1 MISKNFSILMAA
13 LVMAVTACQPKS
25 KDEETAKKWTTE
37 GESEMLETLRANASQ
52 YGIRYPE
59 TFVLM
64 QNRKGIRVEYCVDR
78 SALQLWI
85 SPQVSRT
92 LDARDQN
99 FSNRDDHCQVFERI
113 TLTNLA
119 FGDFLGTDYDAFHT
133 VMHFKNQDVH
143 IANLYD
149 QPVILVWF
157 SKDEIVDIKG
167 GRLATPVA
175 VDNENFVL
183 KYAERGRE
191 FHFAAILG
199 PGEGKLR
206 QQIVTEPGRSL
217 YTRAEMKAR
226 QVLAL
231 AADLSQYNI
240 GKTTR
245 DILAIPLD
253 SLLAQNERKIAEAL
267 SAGQFTLKN
276 KPEMQK
282 LLDVNKRIALSM
294 QDERGAMRSTN
305 KYIYYLIW
313 NRDGGMNTAHFAL
326 SGWQTP
332 AKWQSEIVLNNP
344 SVSYEEPKGTYYGQ
358 LTSPVINKFE
368 EDGLF
373 YVLWPTFLYWS
384 QTGDD
389 AFLKPAYRKNMRDA
403 MDWLERYCYDKEK
416 GLFFRYFYCET
427 AYVHSR
433 DWGWDNATG
442 APTNYYPSNY
452 KGDSIFK
459 AYDIYINL
467 LNLANYWMLAAMET
481 GKTADEYAQKA
492 IALEEK
498 VKKFF
503 EYNHPLPSYGDLIGS
518 GGKTIVSEPYGMDE
532 TDFQWALA
540 LPMFHPNLHQRYKE
554 AFSQL
559 YRDLRTDGKGM
570 FLCAYNA
577 ILTSMD
583 NEIFD
588 EDSLIAALDY
598 LVPQSVRPGKYLP
611 MPYTIP
617 EIVDEEDG
625 DPFHDVRPL
634 VYSSA
639 PWTSAVTSLGVRR
652 LPFGLAVRATKYLES
667 LKNYEFLNTKIDF
680 VFEGSGRINKVTV
693 NGRALKGTQQI
704 PENLLGCPKNNVIIT
719 MGSGPAEPNTLI
731 SSSMKL
737 KETNGTNYIL
747 EGFGKN
753 SLCFRELT
761 KKPVLTD
768 AAGKAVSPEVSVVD
782 GLTYLDFY
790 GRGKYTLTLL

>member
-1 MISKNFSILMAA
+1 MISKNISILMATLA
-13 LVMAVTACQPKS
+13 MVLTACQPKS
-25 KDEETAKKWTTE
+25 NNEETAEKWTTE

-99 FSNRDDHCQVFERI
+99 FSNRDDHCRVFERI

-149 QPVILVWF
+149 QPVVLVWF

-199 PGEGKLR
+199 AGEGKLR

-217 YTRAEMKAR
+217 YTRAEMKAG

-245 DILAIPLD
+245 DILALPLD
-253 SLLAQNERKIAEAL
+253 SLLAQNEGKIAEAL

-282 LLDVNKRIALSM
+282 LLDVNKRIALAM

-305 KYIYYLIW
+305 QYIYYLIW
-313 NRDGGMNTAHFAL
+313 NRDGGMNTSHFAL

-344 SVSYEEPKGTYYGQ
+344 SVSSEEPKGTYYGQ

-416 GLFFRYFYCET
+416 GLFFRYFYCEA

-452 KGDSIFK
+452 KGDSVFK
-459 AYDIYINL
+459 AYDAYINL

-481 GKTADEYAQKA
+481 GKMADEYALKA

-540 LPMFHPNLHQRYKE
+540 LPMFRPNLHQRYKE
-554 AFSQL
+554 AFNQL

-588 EDSLIAALDY
+588 EDSLMAAMDY

-639 PWTSAVTSLGVRR
+639 PWTSAITSLGVRR

-667 LKNYEFLNTKIDF
+667 LKNYEFLNTKTDF
-680 VFEGSGRINKVTV
+680 VFEGSGKINKVTV
-693 NGRALKGTQQI
+693 NGIALKGTQQI
-704 PENLLGCPKNNVIIT
+704 PENLLGGPKNNVVIT
-719 MGSGPAEPNTLI
+719 MGSGPAVSNTLI

-761 KKPVLTD
+761 KKPLLTD

-790 GRGKYTLTLL
+790 GRGKYTLTLQ

>member
-1 MISKNFSILMAA
+1 MQTKKILYLLLTLS
-13 LVMAVTACQPKS
+13 LVMSACQPKE
-25 KDEETAKKWTTE
+25 KDEASADKWTTE

-85 SPQVSRT
+85 SPQVART

-99 FSNRDDHCQVFERI
+99 FSNRDDHCRVFERI

-157 SKDEIVDIKG
+157 SKDEVVDIKG
-167 GRLATPVA
+167 GRLATPVTI
-175 VDNENFVL
+175 DKENFVL
-183 KYAERGRE
+183 KYAERGNE
-191 FHFAAILG
+191 FHFAALMG
-199 PGEGKLR
+199 PGEGKFR
-206 QQIVTEPGRSL
+206 QQIVSEPGRSL
-217 YTRAEMKAR
+217 YTRAELKAG
-226 QVLAL
+226 QVLAF
-231 AADLSQYNI
+231 ASDLSKYDI
-240 GKTTR
+240 GKITR
-245 DILAIPLD
+245 NLLSTPVD
-253 SLLAQNERKIAEAL
+253 SLLAQNERNIAEAL
-267 SAGQFTLKN
+267 SAGQFTLRG

-282 LLDVNKRIALSM
+282 LLDINKRIALAM

-305 KYIYYLIW
+305 QYIYYLIW
-313 NRDGGMNTAHFAL
+313 NRDGGMNTSHFAL

-332 AKWQSEIVLNNP
+332 AKWQSELVLNNP
-344 SVSYEEPKGTYYGQ
+344 STSYEEPRGTYYGQ

-403 MDWLERYCYDKEK
+403 MDWLERYSFDKDN
-416 GLFFRYFYCET
+416 GLFFRYFYCES
-427 AYVHSR
+427 AYVKSR

-442 APTNYYPSNY
+442 APTGYYDSNY

-459 AYDIYINL
+459 AYDTYINL
-467 LNLANYWMLAAMET
+467 INLANYWMLSAMES
-481 GKTADEYAQKA
+481 GSQAEEYAKKA

-503 EYNHPLPSYGDLIGS
+503 QYDHALPSYGDLISS

-540 LPMFHPNLHQRYKE
+540 LPMFRPNLHQRYKE
-554 AFSQL
+554 AFGQL

-588 EDSLIAALDY
+588 EDSLMAALDY

-617 EIVDEEDG
+617 ELVDEEDG

-634 VYSSA
+634 IYSSA

-667 LKNYEFLNTKIDF
+667 LRNYEFLNAKTDF
-680 VFEGSGRINKVTV
+680 IFEGQGKINKVTV
-693 NGRALKGTQQI
+693 NGTPLAGTQQI
-704 PENLLGCPKNNVIIT
+704 PENLLTSSKNKVVIT
-719 MGSGPAEPNTLI
+719 MGSAAPAGNTLI

-737 KETNGTNYIL
+737 KETNGTVYRL
-747 EGFGKN
+747 EGYGKN
-753 SLCFRELT
+753 SLCFRELN

-768 AAGKAVSPEVSVVD
+768 ATGKSLAPEVSVVD

-790 GRGKYTLTLL
+790 GRGKYTLTLQ